1 MGITPSWNTHNSMM
15 KKIAVIII
23 GALCGYLAYSFLTY
37 GHVGEEVLTFNVIID
52 YSAFIMIG
60 AMSAWGMVITNHHLN
75 KWLPWKRGI
84 LVRLL
89 AGYIAQIILIMS
101 LIMLI
106 GGTSL
111 FVKHAGNIPTDL
123 RELYSAD
130 FIKLCIIILPGVMVY
145 NVIYFAS
152 YSYNEFS
159 VIQIQTLESE
169 RRQLQLQLEALKSQL
184 KPHYLF
190 NSLNTISSLL
200 YKDANL
206 TEHFIRRLA
215 ETYKYILSTHQQQ
228 FVTLSEE
235 IEFVKSYHFLLKVR
249 FEENIFLEINIPP
262 TLMKTKIPPL
272 TMQIL
277 VENAIKHNVITNDKP
292 LYIYMSAQDDT
303 VLKVVNTKSES
314 PMHATSFNIGLKN
327 IKKRYDMLS
336 DDKITVIDEQK
347 FAVHLPVIKNLH
359 PISA

>member
-1 MGITPSWNTHNSMM
+1 MM
-15 KKIAVIII
+15 KKITVTTL
-23 GALCGYLAYSFLTY
+23 GALCGYLVYSFLTY
-37 GHVGEEVLTFNVIID
+37 GHIGEEVFTLSVVIE
-52 YSAFIMIG
+52 YSLFIVIG
-60 AMSAWGMVITNHHLN
+60 VMSAWGIVSSNHYLN

-89 AGYIAQIILIMS
+89 AGYIAQLVLIMS
-101 LIMLI
+101 LILVITGTALYIKYGGVIPADLI
-106 GGTSL
+106 E
-111 FVKHAGNIPTDL
+111 VYAV
-123 RELYSAD
+123 D
-130 FIKLCIIILPGVMVY
+130 FIKLCIIILLGVMVY

-152 YSYNEFS
+152 FSYNEFT

-200 YKDANL
+200 YKDAKL

-228 FVTLSEE
+228 YVTLAEE

-249 FEENIFLEINIPP
+249 FEENIYLEINIPP
-262 TLMKTKIPPL
+262 TLLKTKIPPL

-277 VENAIKHNVITNDKP
+277 VENAIKHNVITSDKP

-303 VLKVVNTKSES
+303 ILKVVNTKSES
-314 PMHATSFNIGLKN
+314 PMHTTSFNIGLKN
-327 IKKRYDMLS
+327 IKKRYTMLS
-336 DDKITVIDEQK
+336 DDEIKVIDEQK
-347 FAVHLPVIKNLH
+347 FAVHLPVIKKLH